1 MPSEPATPQFQVY
14 TATHTCLS
22 VTLHFQLV
30 EFRDAAFVWVGAGG
44 KEVLSNLAAAIPA
57 LHGGPPTATTVLSND
72 VQETSKQL
80 AQRLGMINNLYLMRF
95 F

>member
-14 TATHTCLS
+14 TATHACLS
-22 VTLHFQLV
+22 VTLCLQLV
-30 EFRDAAFVWVGAGG
+30 EFRDSAFVWVGTRG
-44 KEVLSNLAAAIPA
+44 KEVLGNFATAIPA
-57 LHGGPPTATTVLSND
+57 LHGGPPAATTMLSND

-80 AQRLGMINNLYLMRF
+80 AQRLGMIINFILMRF